1 MKINLVERE
10 FRLSRHHAG
19 RSEPQLLDRRSPFVL
34 RRSVSRADQRS
45 HYRT

>member
-10 FRLSRHHAG
+10 FVYHGTTLADP
-19 RSEPQLLDRRSPFVL
+19 EPQLLDRRSPFVL

>member
-10 FRLSRHHAG
+10 FVYHGTTLADPES
-19 RSEPQLLDRRSPFVL
+19 QLLDRRSPLVL
-34 RRSVSRADQRS
+34 CRPVSRADQRS